1 MRPEKKYLVDEAI
14 ARLSASDFVFLM
26 NFTGV
31 TVADAASLRASLRAC
46 GAEYHVSKNSIIN
59 IAAKERELP
68 DVSSFLEGPTAIIS
82 GGDSVTEVA
91 KIIVDFVKT
100 RERSDIKVAV
110 LDKKLLDKGEIEAL
124 SKLPNLAGMRAQM
137 LSLFLIAS
145 AQGILNVL
153 KAKSEKEEA
162 PQEA

>member
-1 MRPEKKYLVDEAI
+1 MRPEKRYLVDEAVE
-14 ARLSASDFVFLM
+14 RLNASDFVFLM

-31 TVADAASLRASLRAC
+31 SVADAAEFRGNLKTL
-46 GAEYHVSKNSIIN
+46 GAEYHVVKNSILN

-68 DVSSFLEGPTAIIS
+68 DFQEFLEGPTAIVS
-82 GGDSVTEVA
+82 GGDAVTEVA
-91 KIIVDFVKT
+91 KAIVAFLKT
-100 RERSDIKVAV
+100 RDRADVKVAV
-110 LDKKLLDKGEIEAL
+110 LDKKLLSKSEIEDL
-124 SKLPNLAGMRAQM
+124 SKLPGLPGMRSQL

-162 PQEA
+162 ASA

>member
-1 MRPEKKYLVDEAI
+1 MRPEKQYLVDEAI

-31 TVADAASLRASLRAC
+31 TVSAAAQLRASLRAC
-46 GAEYHVSKNSIIN
+46 GAEYHVVKNSILN

-68 DVSSFLEGPTAIIS
+68 DFSEFLEGPTAIVS
-82 GGDSVTEVA
+82 GGNAVTEVA
-91 KIIVDFVKT
+91 KAIVDFLKAN
-100 RERSDIKVAV
+100 ERSDVKVAV
-110 LDKKLLDKGEIEAL
+110 LDKKLLNKDDIEAL
-124 SKLPNLAGMRAQM
+124 SKLPNLDGMRAKM

-162 PQEA
+162 

>member
-1 MRPEKKYLVDEAI
+1 MRPEKQYLVDEAI

-31 TVADAASLRASLRAC
+31 TVSDAAELRASLRAC
-46 GAEYHVSKNSIIN
+46 GAEYHVVKNSILN

-68 DVSSFLEGPTAIIS
+68 DLSEVLEGPTAIIS
-82 GGDSVTEVA
+82 GGDAVTEVA
-91 KIIVDFVKT
+91 KAIVDFLKT
-100 RERSDIKVAV
+100 RDRSDVKIAV
-110 LDKKLLDKGEIEAL
+110 MDKKLLNKDEIEAL

-162 PQEA
+162 

>member
-1 MRPEKKYLVDEAI
+1 MRPEKQYLVDEAI

-31 TVADAASLRASLRAC
+31 TVSDAAALRASLRAC
-46 GAEYHVSKNSIIN
+46 NAEYHVCKNSIIN

-68 DVSSFLEGPTAIIS
+68 DMSSFLEGPTAVIS

-91 KIIVDFVKT
+91 KALVDFVKT
-100 RERSDIKVAV
+100 RDRSDIKVAV
-110 LDKKLLDKGEIEAL
+110 LDKKLLNKDEIESL
-124 SKLPNLAGMRAQM
+124 SKLPNLAGMRSQM

-153 KAKSEKEEA
+153 KAKSEKTEEA
-162 PQEA
+162 QA